1 MRYFGSKVST
11 VADVYSL
18 ISQRVPSGT
27 LCDPFGGI
35 ATVGSYFKARGYRVW
50 TGDILTAAHYFQI
63 ARVELSRTPSFRKL
77 REALN
82 LKSRIDVIDLLNREK
97 PKDGWFTREFSEKRL
112 FFTRDNARRI
122 DACRLRISQWSRFRL
137 ISRNEKAIL
146 LASLINSMDRVAN
159 TAGTY
164 YAYLK
169 SWHRKA
175 MLPFR
180 FELLPCT
187 YGDPNCHCFLGEA
200 RDLVAQRAFDI
211 LYLDLPYNERCYTK
225 YYHLPETL
233 ALEETPKANGMS
245 GIPDNPRVISDFNK
259 QDKAKTALEELLEKT
274 TFQLLAFQYSDNGL
288 IEPHQL
294 RRVFREYGRIEEFV
308 INSKG
313 YTTATTSRT
322 VEHRLYLV
330 NHG

>member
-11 VADVYSL
+11 VDAVYSL
-18 ISQRVPSGT
+18 ISQRVPQGT

-35 ATVGSYFKARGYRVW
+35 ATVGSYFKARGYSVW

-82 LKSRIDVIDLLNREK
+82 LKLHTDVIALLNREK
-97 PKDGWFTREFSEKRL
+97 PKGGWFTREFSEKRQ
-112 FFTRDNARRI
+112 FFTRDNAMHI
-122 DACRLRISQWSRFRL
+122 DACRLRISQWTRSSL
-137 ISRNEKAIL
+137 VSRNEKAVL
-146 LASLINSMDRVAN
+146 LASLINSMDKVAN

-175 MLPFR
+175 LLPFR
-180 FELLPCT
+180 FELLSCT
-187 YGDPNCHCFLGEA
+187 YGNSDCRCFLGEA
-200 RDLVAQRAFDI
+200 RALVAQRDFDI
-211 LYLDLPYNERCYTK
+211 LYLDLPYNQRCYTR

-233 ALEETPKANGMS
+233 ALQETPSANGMS
-245 GIPDNPRVISDFNK
+245 GVPHNPRAISDFNK
-259 QDKAKTALEELLEKT
+259 RDKAKAALEELLEKT
-274 TFQLLAFQYSDNGL
+274 SFRLLAFHYSDSGL
-288 IEPHQL
+288 IEPHIL
-294 RRVFREYGRIEEFV
+294 RRIFRKYGRIEEFV

-313 YTTATTSRT
+313 YTTAATTRT

>member
-11 VADVYSL
+11 VAAVYNL
-18 ISQRVPSGT
+18 ISQRVPQGA
-27 LCDPFGGI
+27 LCDPFGGV
-35 ATVGSYFKARGYRVW
+35 ATVGSYFKARGYSVW
-50 TGDILTAAHYFQI
+50 TGDILMAAHYFQI
-63 ARVELSRTPSFRKL
+63 ARVELSRTPSFRRL

-82 LKSRIDVIDLLNREK
+82 LKSRFDVIDLLNREN
-97 PKDGWFTREFSEKRL
+97 PKNGWFTREFSEKRQ

-122 DACRLRISQWSRFRL
+122 EACRLRISQWARSRL

-146 LASLINSMDRVAN
+146 LASLINSMDKVAN

-175 MLPFR
+175 LLPFR
-180 FELLPCT
+180 YELLPCT
-187 YGDPNCHCFLGEA
+187 YGNPDCHCFHGEA
-200 RDLVAQRAFDI
+200 RELVTQRAFDI
-211 LYLDLPYNERCYTK
+211 LYLDLPYNERSYTN

-233 ALEETPKANGMS
+233 ALEETPRAIGMS
-245 GIPDNPRVISDFNK
+245 GVPDNPRIISDFNK
-259 QDKAKTALEELLEKT
+259 RDRAKAALEKLLEKSS
-274 TFQLLAFQYSDNGL
+274 FRLLAFHYSDNGL
-288 IEPHQL
+288 IEPHEL
-294 RRVFREYGRIEEFV
+294 RCVFREYGRIEEFI